1 MCPNDR
7 HLLSPQNDDS
17 AMKNNNRFEIR
28 VAGFG
33 GQGVVT
39 IGRVLGSAFTIH
51 EGLNSVN
58 TRSYGPESR
67 GGACRSEVVVSQG
80 TIHYPSVRKADV
92 LVALSQPAFD
102 KYIQDLKEDGI
113 LLIDPNSVKDVPK
126 KYVCYEVPAMEIAYS
141 VGNVKYQN
149 SVVLGALAALLRSM
163 IKKES
168 LKSAVSENV
177 PSKTVEKNIE
187 AFEAGWAH
195 IVNASMADAK

>member
-1 MCPNDR
+1 
-7 HLLSPQNDDS
+7 
-17 AMKNNNRFEIR
+17 MKNDKRFEIR

-39 IGRVLGSAFTIH
+39 IGKVLGGAFTIY

-80 TIHYPSVRKADV
+80 EIYYPSVRRADV
-92 LVALSQPAFD
+92 LVALSQPALD

-126 KYVCYEVPAMEIAYS
+126 NYVCYGVPAMEIAHS

-149 SVVLGALAALLRSM
+149 SAVLGALGALLESM

-168 LKSAVSENV
+168 LKSAVTENV
-177 PSKTVEKNIE
+177 PPKTLEKNME

-195 IVNASMADAK
+195 IENAKVVVAEF

>member
-1 MCPNDR
+1 MQR
-7 HLLSPQNDDS
+7 
-17 AMKNNNRFEIR
+17 NNRYEIR

-80 TIHYPSVRKADV
+80 EIHYPSVRKADI
-92 LVALSQPAFD
+92 LVALSQPALD
-102 KYIQDLKEDGI
+102 KYIQDLKEGGI
-113 LLIDPNSVKDVPK
+113 LLIDPNSVKDIPK
-126 KYVCYEVPAMEIAYS
+126 NLVWYEVPAMEIAHS
-141 VGNVKYQN
+141 LGNVKFQN
-149 SVVLGALAALLRSM
+149 SAVLGALAALLESM

-177 PSKTVEKNIE
+177 PPETIEKNME

-195 IVNASMADAK
+195 IVNAKRAVAE

>member
-1 MCPNDR
+1 M
-7 HLLSPQNDDS
+7 QQ
-17 AMKNNNRFEIR
+17 NNRFEIR

-80 TIHYPSVRKADV
+80 EIHYPSVRKADI
-92 LVALSQPAFD
+92 LVALSQPALD
-102 KYIQDLKEDGI
+102 KYIQDLKEGGI
-113 LLIDPNSVKDVPK
+113 LLIDPNSVKDIPK
-126 KYVCYEVPAMEIAYS
+126 NLVWYEVPAMEIAHS
-141 VGNVKYQN
+141 LGNVKFQN
-149 SVVLGALAALLRSM
+149 SAVLGALAALLESM
-163 IKKES
+163 IKKEL

-177 PSKTVEKNIE
+177 PPKTIEKNME

-195 IVNASMADAK
+195 IVNAKRAVAE

>member
-1 MCPNDR
+1 ME
-7 HLLSPQNDDS
+7 QND
-17 AMKNNNRFEIR
+17 RFEIR

-39 IGRVLGSAFTIH
+39 IGRVLGVAFTIH
-51 EGLNSVN
+51 EGINSVN

-80 TIHYPSVRKADV
+80 EIHYPSVRKADV
-92 LVALSQPAFD
+92 LVALSQTALD
-102 KYIQDLKEDGI
+102 KYIKDLKEDGI
-113 LLIDPNSVKDVPK
+113 LLIDPNSVKDIPK
-126 KYVCYEVPAMEIAYS
+126 NLVCYEVPAMEIAHS

-149 SVVLGALAALLRSM
+149 SAVLGALAALLESM

-177 PSKTVEKNIE
+177 PPETIEKNIE

-195 IVNASMADAK
+195 IVNAKMAVSK

>member
-1 MCPNDR
+1 V
-7 HLLSPQNDDS
+7 
-17 AMKNNNRFEIR
+17 KKNNRFEIR

-39 IGRVLGSAFTIH
+39 IGRVLGIAFTIH

-80 TIHYPSVRKADV
+80 EIHYPSVRVADV
-92 LVALSQPAFD
+92 LVALSQPALHA
-102 KYIQDLKEDGI
+102 YIQDLKEDGI

-126 KYVCYEVPAMEIAYS
+126 SLVYYEVPAMEIAHS
-141 VGNVKYQN
+141 LDDVKYQN
-149 SVVLGALAALLRSM
+149 SVILGALAALLESM

-168 LKSAVSENV
+168 LKLAVSDNV
-177 PSKTVEKNIE
+177 PSKSIEKNME

-195 IVNASMADAK
+195 IMNPKIAAQ

>member
-1 MCPNDR
+1 
-7 HLLSPQNDDS
+7 
-17 AMKNNNRFEIR
+17 MKIDNRFEIR
-28 VAGFG
+28 IAGFG

-39 IGRVLGSAFTIH
+39 IGKVLGSAFTIY

-80 TIHYPSVRKADV
+80 EIHYPSVRKADI
-92 LVALSQPAFD
+92 LVALSQPALD
-102 KYIQDLKEDGI
+102 KYLRDLKEDGV
-113 LLIDPNSVKDVPK
+113 LLIDPNSVKDAPK
-126 KYVCYEVPAMEIAYS
+126 DLVCYEVPAVEIAHS

-168 LKSAVSENV
+168 LKSTVSESV
-177 PSKTVEKNIE
+177 PPKTIEKNIE

-195 IVNASMADAK
+195 IVNTKAAVAE

>member
-1 MCPNDR
+1 MQ
-7 HLLSPQNDDS
+7 L
-17 AMKNNNRFEIR
+17 NNRFEIR

-39 IGRVLGSAFTIH
+39 IGRVLGAAFTIH
-51 EGLNSVN
+51 EGINSVN

-80 TIHYPSVRKADV
+80 EIHYPSVRKADV
-92 LVALSQPAFD
+92 LVALSQPALD
-102 KYIQDLKEDGI
+102 KYLRDLKEDGE

-126 KYVCYEVPAMEIAYS
+126 KLVYYEVPAMEIAYS
-141 VGNVKYQN
+141 VGNIKYQN
-149 SVVLGALAALLRSM
+149 SVVLGALAALLKSM

-168 LKSAVSENV
+168 MKSAVSENV
-177 PSKTVEKNIE
+177 PPETIEKNIE

-195 IVNASMADAK
+195 IVNAKITVAE

>member
-1 MCPNDR
+1 M
-7 HLLSPQNDDS
+7 Q
-17 AMKNNNRFEIR
+17 KNKRFEIR

-39 IGRVLGSAFTIH
+39 IGRVLGGAFTIH
-51 EGLNSVN
+51 EGVNSVN

-80 TIHYPSVRKADV
+80 EIHYPSVRKADV
-92 LVALSQPAFD
+92 LVALSQTALD

-113 LLIDPNSVKDVPK
+113 LLIDPNSVKNVPK
-126 KYVCYEVPAMEIAYS
+126 NLLFYEVPAMEIAQS
-141 VGNVKYQN
+141 LGNIKFQN
-149 SVVLGALAALLRSM
+149 SVVLGALAALLEAM

-168 LKSAVSENV
+168 LKSAITENV
-177 PSKTVEKNIE
+177 PPKTIQKNIE

-195 IVNASMADAK
+195 IVNAKTAVAE

>member
-1 MCPNDR
+1 
-7 HLLSPQNDDS
+7 
-17 AMKNNNRFEIR
+17 MKNNRFEIR

-39 IGRVLGSAFTIH
+39 IGRVLGVAFTIH

-58 TRSYGPESR
+58 THSYGPESR
-67 GGACRSEVVVSQG
+67 GGSCRSEVVVSQG
-80 TIHYPSVRKADV
+80 EIYYPSVRKADI
-92 LVALSQPAFD
+92 LVALSQTALD
-102 KYIQDLKEDGI
+102 TYKLDLKEEGI

-126 KYVCYEVPAMEIAYS
+126 RFVCYRVPAMEIAHS

-149 SVVLGALAALLRSM
+149 SVVLGALAALLKSI

-177 PSKTVEKNIE
+177 PPSTIEKNLE
-187 AFEAGWAH
+187 AFEKGWAH
-195 IVNASMADAK
+195 IINAYMAVPEYEIA